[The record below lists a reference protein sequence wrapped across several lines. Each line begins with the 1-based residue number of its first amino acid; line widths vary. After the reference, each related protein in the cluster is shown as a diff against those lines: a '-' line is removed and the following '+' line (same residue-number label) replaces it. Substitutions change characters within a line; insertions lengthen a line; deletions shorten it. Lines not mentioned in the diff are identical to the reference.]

1 MIKHIVLFKFKNEDK
16 KNFMK
21 QAKQELEN
29 LVDKIDELKGME
41 IGINLLADD
50 TMPDLSLTSTFE
62 NQEGLKIYATHPEHL
77 KVVDLI
83 KPMAIGRWVVDYE
96 V

>member
-1 MIKHIVLFKFKNEDK
+1 MIKHIVLFKFKDENK
-16 KNFMK
+16 KAFMK
-21 QAKQELEN
+21 QAKQELED
-29 LVDKIDELKGME
+29 LVEKIDELKGME
-41 IGINLLADD
+41 IGINYLGDNS
-50 TMPDLSLTSTFE
+50 MPDLSLTSTFE
-62 NQEGLKIYATHPEHL
+62 NKEGLKIYATHPEHM

>member
-1 MIKHIVLFKFKNEDK
+1 MIKHIVLFKFKDENKDV
-16 KNFMK
+16 FMK
-21 QAKQELEN
+21 QAKQELED
-29 LVDKIDELKGME
+29 LVGKIEELKGME
-41 IGINLLADD
+41 IGINYLGDD
-50 TMPDLSLTSTFE
+50 KMPDLSLTSTFE
-62 NQEGLKIYATHPEHL
+62 NKEGLKIYATHPEHL